1 VVAEDAPSP
10 KKKGAK
16 GDGGGASKQVRVE
29 CNGVMLKLTLSE
41 AQLKKSFADAV
52 LTPFLKA
59 YSKKA
64 GLYAG
69 RLPTPADVA
78 SVEVDGVPLGDHGL
92 GSGIVLLAREAVDV
106 DVELKPPPAA
116 AAPPQGLSQ
125 TLPDGPFGGPFG
137 GPFDGGGAEASAR
150 EPPRPPEGGYVELDG
165 KTDLERIKEQRR
177 AARLAREAAGGGG
190 DADVA
195 CEPLPP
201 GSYVLV
207 QGLASEAGRALNGT
221 RGEVVSWLEEKQRYQ
236 LRGEGGQLVNL
247 KRANLSLIGSGDA
260 GPPAAAPDC
269 SPSSAE
275 AGDAVP
281 VGERLLALERRTDS
295 AGVALGGL
303 SSSLARVD
311 LDDVEAA
318 AGCAVRRAP
327 AEPPVRVQLVRR

>member
-1 VVAEDAPSP
+1 
-10 KKKGAK
+10 
-16 GDGGGASKQVRVE
+16 
-29 CNGVMLKLTLSE
+29 M
-41 AQLKKSFADAV
+41 
-52 LTPFLKA
+52 
-59 YSKKA
+59 
-64 GLYAG
+64 
-69 RLPTPADVA
+69 
-78 SVEVDGVPLGDHGL
+78 
-92 GSGIVLLAREAVDV
+92 
-106 DVELKPPPAA
+106 
-116 AAPPQGLSQ
+116 
-125 TLPDGPFGGPFG
+125 
-137 GPFDGGGAEASAR
+137 
-150 EPPRPPEGGYVELDG
+150 
-165 KTDLERIKEQRR
+165 
-177 AARLAREAAGGGG
+177 
-190 DADVA
+190 
-195 CEPLPP
+195 
-201 GSYVLV
+201 
-207 QGLASEAGRALNGT
+207 
-221 RGEVVSWLEEKQRYQ
+221 EEKQRYQ